1 MDIII
6 RNIKSAAI
14 KEIDELA
21 KEQKVSRQ
29 EFLKNQLET
38 LAFFRKQ
45 TDRENELEN
54 LVEKN
59 IKMMEKCAA
68 SMENMNHILLEMIG
82 DSEE

>member
-1 MDIII
+1 MEIKI
-6 RNIKSAAI
+6 RNVDPIAVK
-14 KEIDELA
+14 KIDELA
-21 KEQKVSRQ
+21 KERKVSRQ
-29 EFLKNQLET
+29 EFLKSQLET

-54 LVEKN
+54 LIEKN

-82 DSEE
+82 DPEE